1 MAWPSD
7 SEVFDIFSN
16 EYNFPDLFSDYFDY
30 HVDKL
35 NNCGILLCAS
45 RINEF
50 EVMNCDSR
58 YFGLFKMIRKTR
70 IYKICSSKFHRI
82 YIGYTSYPLVK
93 RYGEHIASFL
103 SDPDSI
109 SSYKVLIYGNS
120 WIELIEEH
128 ELMDKNSMKELEG
141 KHMRENIDILVN
153 WKKECRTVDELK
165 KDYAS
170 GVELRYFAD
179 VSLNEKQELKK
190 RNQLSRY
197 LKKGKVGFGAM
208 RDDKRICEVVSILR
222 ENISDREELKRI
234 SKYIKDKSKAKEEL
248 LKRKEMYKFLEDD
261 DFFARLEK
269 IDLESN

>member
-7 SEVFDIFSN
+7 SEIVDMCYS
-16 EYNFPDLFSDYFDY
+16 EHNFPNLFSDYFDY
-30 HVDKL
+30 HVEKL
-35 NNCGILLCAS
+35 DNCGRLLSAI
-45 RINEF
+45 RISEF

-58 YFGLFKMIRKTR
+58 YFGLFKLSRKTR

-93 RYGEHIASFL
+93 RYVEHITSFL
-103 SDPDSI
+103 SEPDSI

-120 WIELIEEH
+120 WIELIEEC

-141 KHMRENIDILVN
+141 KHMRDNIEILVN
-153 WKKECRTVDELK
+153 WKKECRTLDELK
-165 KDYAS
+165 KDYMS
-170 GVELRYFAD
+170 GVELRYYAD
-179 VSLNEKQELKK
+179 VSLNEKQDIKK

-222 ENISDREELKRI
+222 EDISDREELKRI
-234 SKYIKDKSKAKEEL
+234 SKYIKDKTKAQEEL
-248 LKRKEMYKFLEDD
+248 IKRKEMYKFLEDEN
-261 DFFARLEK
+261 FFDSLVK
-269 IDLESN
+269 IDLENN